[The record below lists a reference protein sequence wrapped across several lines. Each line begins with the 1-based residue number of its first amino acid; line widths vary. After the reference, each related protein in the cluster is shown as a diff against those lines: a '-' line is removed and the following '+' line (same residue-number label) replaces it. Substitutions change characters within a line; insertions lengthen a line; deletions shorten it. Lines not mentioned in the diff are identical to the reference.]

1 MQLIALNLNIAFSG
15 VIQKV
20 ACAAEW
26 EVTCLY
32 LQDCFNSFNSPYFWW
47 LFCEC
52 DAQHICSTQ
61 PVTFSRNEA
70 VLARLFVLANFSSSS
85 FTLLTVGLC
94 IVYFLQCR
102 SDTLAGNY
110 YDSLWDPVFY
120 VLLYFTTR
128 LNLSLKPVM
137 ASFTAKSQDCR
148 LYSFYLFVMS

>member
-1 MQLIALNLNIAFSG
+1 
-15 VIQKV
+15 
-20 ACAAEW
+20 
-26 EVTCLY
+26 
-32 LQDCFNSFNSPYFWW
+32 
-47 LFCEC
+47 
-52 DAQHICSTQ
+52 
-61 PVTFSRNEA
+61 
-70 VLARLFVLANFSSSS
+70 LARLFVLANFSSSS